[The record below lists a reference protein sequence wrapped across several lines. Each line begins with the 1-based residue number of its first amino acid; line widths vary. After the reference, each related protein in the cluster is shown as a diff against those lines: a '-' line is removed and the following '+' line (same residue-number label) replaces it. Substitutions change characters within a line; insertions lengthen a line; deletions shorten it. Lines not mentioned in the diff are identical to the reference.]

1 MVRHEHPAK
10 RKKNIYAPRSRP
22 GKIPADP
29 VELVHAMPELPR
41 SGDRIFRFPDHHTS
55 GQIPAQPRLC
65 KRNTKT
71 KKAPDQTPYAASRP
85 EYGSRNA
92 VPASTTGLAYGQ
104 AGDGEDLL
112 SEEQAKTRMRTKT
125 LDKNVLF
132 VGRRDATPVIGN
144 NKVKTAGNL
153 VPQYPLSALHVP
165 RA

>member
-1 MVRHEHPAK
+1 MDLETGPPA
-10 RKKNIYAPRSRP
+10 I
-22 GKIPADP
+22 
-29 VELVHAMPELPR
+29 L
-41 SGDRIFRFPDHHTS
+41 
-55 GQIPAQPRLC
+55 
-65 KRNTKT
+65 
-71 KKAPDQTPYAASRP
+71 
-85 EYGSRNA
+85 
-92 VPASTTGLAYGQ
+92 TGLAYGQ